1 MECGEFDKRNEEY
14 FKKYTKESYF
24 QNLLSL
30 KDEKNINLLKGEG
43 RVIFDVGAHAGES
56 ANFFNEIFPLA
67 QIYSFEP
74 NPKMAKALRKL
85 QLNNHTVEELA
96 LSNSEGVADFNIQD
110 VSHLSSLHKVNKKS
124 KNSLGYHLKESHETI
139 EVKILTGDSYLA
151 TKDIYSIDL
160 LKIDVQANE
169 VQALEGFRE
178 SISRVK
184 TILVEVSFYD
194 FYENKSSIGSIEEQ
208 LPNFELYDIFE
219 VSKNPKTFGTDWAT
233 IVYQNKK

>member
-1 MECGEFDKRNEEY
+1 MECGEFDKRNKEY

-85 QLNNHTVEELA
+85 
-96 LSNSEGVADFNIQD
+96 
-110 VSHLSSLHKVNKKS
+110 
-124 KNSLGYHLKESHETI
+124 
-139 EVKILTGDSYLA
+139 
-151 TKDIYSIDL
+151 
-160 LKIDVQANE
+160 
-169 VQALEGFRE
+169 R
-178 SISRVK
+178 
-184 TILVEVSFYD
+184 
-194 FYENKSSIGSIEEQ
+194 
-208 LPNFELYDIFE
+208 P
-219 VSKNPKTFGTDWAT
+219 PCFGTDEWMNNMDSSYKLEA
-233 IVYQNKK
+233 IMRWRGVVPK